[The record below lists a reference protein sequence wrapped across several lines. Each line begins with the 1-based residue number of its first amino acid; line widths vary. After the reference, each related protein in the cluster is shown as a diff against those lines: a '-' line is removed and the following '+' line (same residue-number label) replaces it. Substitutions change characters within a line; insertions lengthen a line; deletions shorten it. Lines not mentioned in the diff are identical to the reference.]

1 MLREDVK
8 GKSHMKLKKAAK
20 FAFGGLGGALMLS
33 AAIAVPCFAEEGVT
47 TMATTAPLNMRAGAD
62 INANVM
68 TVIPQGTSVQVF
80 GMTQSGWYD
89 VEFNNER
96 GHCWYQYLNFEG
108 TEEGTVHDGHVT
120 DMYATAP
127 LNVRLQPNTGAQI
140 IGSLA
145 EGQYVPVI
153 SKHDG
158 WFKVSFNGQEAYC
171 YGEYLGFGQTGA
183 DACQVKAAEDVS
195 NSHMN
200 DLTTTAPLNVRA
212 EPSTNAAIL
221 GSFSAGEVVSTISV
235 EGDWYKVEFKDGI
248 GYCYGDYLK

>member
-1 MLREDVK
+1 
-8 GKSHMKLKKAAK
+8 MKLNKATKA
-20 FAFGGLGGALMLS
+20 AFGGLGSALMLS

-68 TVIPQGTSVQVF
+68 NVIPQGTSVQVF

-89 VEFNNER
+89 VEYGNER

-108 TEEGTVHDGHVT
+108 SAEGTVHDGHVT
-120 DMYATAP
+120 DMYATAL
-127 LNVRLQPNTGAQI
+127 LNVRAQPNTGAQI
-140 IGSLA
+140 IGSLT

-158 WFKVSFNGQEAYC
+158 WFKVSFNGREGYC

-183 DACQVKAAEDVS
+183 DACQAKPAEDVS
-195 NSHMN
+195 NSQMN
-200 DLTTTAPLNVRA
+200 KLTTTALLNVRA
-212 EPSTNAAIL
+212 QPSTDAAIL
-221 GSFSAGEVVSTISV
+221 GSFPAGEVVSTISV
-235 EGDWYKVEFKDGI
+235 EGDWYKVKFRDGI
-248 GYCYGDYLK
+248 GYCHIDYLK